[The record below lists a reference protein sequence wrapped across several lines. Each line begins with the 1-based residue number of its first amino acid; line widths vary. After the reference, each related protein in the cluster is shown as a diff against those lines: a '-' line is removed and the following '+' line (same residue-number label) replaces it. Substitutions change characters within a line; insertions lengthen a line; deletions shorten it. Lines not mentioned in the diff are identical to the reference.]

1 MAAEG
6 MQFPWR
12 WNGGTISTNLEGIWA
27 KTNIQNVIGQGLADA
42 AAAGRDCAAQ
52 TEEGVRAARQICSD
66 MTVSEALNTV
76 EPGEAVVISD
86 LDIYRSATALMNEH
100 GGDAP

>member
-1 MAAEG
+1 
-6 MQFPWR
+6 
-12 WNGGTISTNLEGIWA
+12 
-27 KTNIQNVIGQGLADA
+27 
-42 AAAGRDCAAQ
+42 
-52 TEEGVRAARQICSD
+52 